1 MAHLKKKK
9 IYTRAIM
16 LRRVEYAESDLIVDL
31 LTRDEGVISC
41 IARSARK
48 SRKRFQGC
56 TDYFILMDVCI
67 TDTGTSGLAYLDQT
81 KLVES
86 WSEVSS
92 DIRRYAYAS
101 GIIEIVQK
109 MTPHRQQDPELFR
122 ITCEALDALARQRM
136 STGLTLKHDLR
147 LLGALGFA
155 PRMDE
160 CASCGTKAP
169 DEARAGFDPARGIL
183 CSKCVKGTSRISGGV
198 RECLM
203 KVPDCD
209 FNEESIDSMFEESV
223 LIEAR
228 RTLDEFITYQ
238 CQGLL
243 VSRSIMDSET

>member
-1 MAHLKKKK
+1 
-9 IYTRAIM
+9 M

-48 SRKRFQGC
+48 SRKRFQGL
-56 TDYFILMDVCI
+56 TDYFILMDASI

-86 WSEVSS
+86 WSQVSS

-101 GIIEIVQK
+101 GIIEIAQK
-109 MTPHRQQDPELFR
+109 LTPHRQHDPELFR
-122 ITCEALDALARQRM
+122 IICEALEALATEAM
-136 STGLTLKHDLR
+136 CTGLTMKHDLR

-169 DEARAGFDPARGIL
+169 RDAKAGFDPARGIL
-183 CSKCVKGTSRISGGV
+183 CRKCAKSMSRISGGA

-203 KVPDCD
+203 GVTECAFTEDKGDCG
-209 FNEESIDSMFEESV
+209 FEQSS

-228 RTLDEFITYQ
+228 RALDDFITYQ
-238 CQGLL
+238 CQGPLL
-243 VSRSIMDSET
+243 SRSLLKSV